1 MPHSLVL
8 NLLSTSP
15 IPSQF
20 LTGRH
25 LHALFLNLVSAV
37 DTDLSAYL
45 HDQTNEKAF
54 TLSPLQLN
62 RKEIYTNST
71 QSVKKKVLPAVTSAI
86 SDAIQ
91 WEHKQPIRENTP
103 IWWRISLLDD
113 SLFDRLTQLWLQLNF
128 VSGALEED
136 RPWHLG
142 PADLYI
148 TNIVNVPKS
157 TQPWV
162 NFCTYAELFDR
173 ASETERQIAFTFCTP
188 TNFRQGMYDTAMPT
202 RESIFTSLANR
213 WNKYSGIPIEQP
225 CIEAIFPSFFDIRTE
240 VSVDSR
246 SKFIGCVGEVSYRI
260 MGDVNSVVI
269 KQINA
274 LADFA
279 LYSGVGRKTPM
290 GMGMTRRLKD
300 F

>member
-8 NLLSTSP
+8 NLLPVAP

-45 HDQTNEKAF
+45 HDQSNEKAF
-54 TLSPLQLN
+54 TLSPFQVS
-62 RKEIYTNST
+62 RKEADKTST
-71 QSVKKKVLPAVTSAI
+71 PQTKKRVLPTASRTTSQAVQWEQKQ
-86 SDAIQ
+86 AIQ
-91 WEHKQPIRENTP
+91 ENTP

-113 SLFDRLTQLWLQLNF
+113 GLFDRLTELWQQLNF
-128 VSGALEED
+128 D

-142 PADLYI
+142 PTDLYV
-148 TNIVNVPKS
+148 TNIVSQPQPN
-157 TQPWV
+157 QPWV
-162 NFCTYAELFDR
+162 NFCSYAELFDR
-173 ASETERQIAFTFCTP
+173 ASDTERQIAFTFCTP
-188 TNFRQGMYDTAMPT
+188 TNFRQGVYDSAMPT
-202 RESIFTSLANR
+202 RESIFCSLANR
-213 WNKYSGIPIEQP
+213 WNKYSEIAIEP
-225 CIEAIFPSFFDIRTE
+225 NFTESIFPSFFDIRTE
-240 VSVDSR
+240 VCTDSR

-260 MGDVNSVVI
+260 MGDVDPVAI
-269 KQINA
+269 KQINS

-290 GMGMTRRLKD
+290 GMGMTRRLQNC
-300 F
+300 

>member
-1 MPHSLVL
+1 
-8 NLLSTSP
+8 
-15 IPSQF
+15 
-20 LTGRH
+20 
-25 LHALFLNLVSAV
+25 LVSAV

-54 TLSPLQLN
+54 TLSPLQVN
-62 RKEIYTNST
+62 KKEIYQDSINSN
-71 QSVKKKVLPAVTSAI
+71 QLVKKKVLPAATSAI

-91 WEHKQPIRENTP
+91 WEYKQPIRENTP

-128 VSGALEED
+128 D

-173 ASETERQIAFTFCTP
+173 ASETERQISLTFCTP
-188 TNFRQGMYDTAMPT
+188 TNFRQGVYDTAMPT
-202 RESIFTSLANR
+202 RESIFSSLANR
-213 WNKYSGIPIEQP
+213 WNKYSPIAIEQP
-225 CIEAIFPSFFDIRTE
+225 SIEAIFPSFFDIRTE

-246 SKFIGCVGEVSYRI
+246 SKFIGCVGEVTYRI
-260 MGDVNSVVI
+260 MGDVNPVVI

>member
-8 NLLSTSP
+8 NLLPVAP

-37 DTDLSAYL
+37 DSDLSTYL
-45 HDQTNEKAF
+45 HDQSNEKAF
-54 TLSPLQLN
+54 TLSPFQIS
-62 RKEIYTNST
+62 RKEANKSST
-71 QSVKKKVLPAVTSAI
+71 PQPQKRVLPIAARTISQAV
-86 SDAIQ
+86 Q
-91 WEHKQPIRENTP
+91 WEQKQAIGENTA

-113 SLFDRLTQLWLQLNF
+113 GLFDRLTQLWQQLNF
-128 VSGALEED
+128 D

-142 PADLYI
+142 P
-148 TNIVNVPKS
+148 TNIYVTSIVSQPQSN
-157 TQPWV
+157 QPWV
-162 NFCTYAELFDR
+162 NFGSYAELFDR

-188 TNFRQGMYDTAMPT
+188 TNFRQGVYDSAMPT
-202 RESIFTSLANR
+202 RESIFGSLANR
-213 WNKYSGIPIEQP
+213 WNKYSEIAIEP
-225 CIEAIFPSFFDIRTE
+225 NFTESIFPSFFDIRTE
-240 VSVDSR
+240 VCTDSR
-246 SKFIGCVGEVSYRI
+246 SKFIGCLGEITYRI
-260 MGDVNSVVI
+260 MGDISPVTI

-290 GMGMTRRLKD
+290 GMGMTRRLPN

>member
-8 NLLSTSP
+8 SLLPVAP

-45 HDQTNEKAF
+45 HDQSNEKAF
-54 TLSPLQLN
+54 TLSPFQVS
-62 RKEIYTNST
+62 RKEAYKTSTRQTKKRVLPPASRTNSE
-71 QSVKKKVLPAVTSAI
+71 AV
-86 SDAIQ
+86 Q
-91 WEHKQPIRENTP
+91 WEHKQGIGENTA

-113 SLFDRLTQLWLQLNF
+113 GLFDRLTELWQQLNF
-128 VSGALEED
+128 D

-142 PADLYI
+142 PTDLYV
-148 TNIVNVPKS
+148 TNIVSQPQSN
-157 TQPWV
+157 QPWV
-162 NFCTYAELFDR
+162 NFCSYAELFDR
-173 ASETERQIAFTFCTP
+173 ASDTERQIAFTFCTP
-188 TNFRQGMYDTAMPT
+188 TNFRQGVYDSAMPT
-202 RESIFTSLANR
+202 RESIFGSLANR
-213 WNKYSGIPIEQP
+213 WNKYSEIAIEP
-225 CIEAIFPSFFDIRTE
+225 TFTEAIFPSFFNIRTE
-240 VSVDSR
+240 VCTDSR
-246 SKFIGCVGEVSYRI
+246 SKFIGCVGDISYRI
-260 MGDVNSVVI
+260 MGDVNPVAI

-290 GMGMTRRLKD
+290 GMGMTRRLQN

>member
-8 NLLSTSP
+8 NLLPVAP

-37 DTDLSAYL
+37 DSDLSAYL
-45 HDQTNEKAF
+45 HDQSNEKAF
-54 TLSPLQLN
+54 TLSPFQVS
-62 RKEIYTNST
+62 RKEVAKSST
-71 QSVKKKVLPAVTSAI
+71 APTQKRVLPAAARPI
-86 SDAIQ
+86 FPAIQ
-91 WEHKQPIRENTP
+91 WEQKQAIRENTA

-113 SLFDRLTQLWLQLNF
+113 GLFDRLTELWQQLNF
-128 VSGALEED
+128 D

-142 PADLYI
+142 PTDLYI
-148 TNIVNVPKS
+148 TNILSEPQSN
-157 TQPWV
+157 QPWV
-162 NFCTYAELFDR
+162 NFCSYAELFDR
-173 ASETERQIAFTFCTP
+173 ASDTERQIALSFCTP
-188 TNFRQGMYDTAMPT
+188 TNFRQGVYDSAMPT
-202 RESIFTSLANR
+202 RESIFGSLANR
-213 WNKYSGIPIEQP
+213 WNKYSNRAIEP
-225 CIEAIFPSFFDIRTE
+225 NFTESIFPSFFDIRTE
-240 VSVDSR
+240 VSTDSR
-246 SKFIGCVGEVSYRI
+246 SKFIGCVGDITYRI
-260 MGDVNSVVI
+260 MGDVNPVAI

-290 GMGMTRRLKD
+290 GMGMTRRLPN

>member
-1 MPHSLVL
+1 MPHSVVL
-8 NLLSTSP
+8 NLLSASP
-15 IPSQF
+15 IPTQF

-37 DTDLSAYL
+37 DSDLSAYL

-54 TLSPLQLN
+54 TLSPLQVGI
-62 RKEIYTNST
+62 KEVDAPST
-71 QSVKKKVLPAVTSAI
+71 PSVKKKVLAAATRANSHAL
-86 SDAIQ
+86 Q
-91 WEHKQPIRENTP
+91 WQHQQAIRENTP

-113 SLFDRLTQLWLQLNF
+113 SLFDRLTKLWLQLNF
-128 VSGALEED
+128 D

-148 TNIVNVPKS
+148 TNIVNTPQS

-188 TNFRQGMYDTAMPT
+188 TNFRQGLYDSAMPT
-202 RESIFTSLANR
+202 RESIFTSLVNR
-213 WNKYSGIPIEQP
+213 WNKYSGIAIEHLV
-225 CIEAIFPSFFDIRTE
+225 IESIFPSFFEIRTE
-240 VSVDSR
+240 VVVDSR

-260 MGDVNSVVI
+260 MGDVKAFDI

-274 LADFA
+274 LADFSV
-279 LYSGVGRKTPM
+279 YSGVGRKTPM

>member
-1 MPHSLVL
+1 MPRSLIL
-8 NLLSTSP
+8 NLKSSSP

-54 TLSPLQLN
+54 TLSPLQVN
-62 RKEIYTNST
+62 RKEIYANSNNST
-71 QSVKKKVLPAVTSAI
+71 QSLKKKVLPAATSAI

-128 VSGALEED
+128 DS
-136 RPWHLG
+136 PWHLG

-148 TNIVNVPKS
+148 TNIVNIPKS

-188 TNFRQGMYDTAMPT
+188 TNFRQGLYDTAMPT
-202 RESIFTSLANR
+202 RESIFSSLANR
-213 WNKYSGIPIEQP
+213 WNKYSPIAIEQP
-225 CIEAIFPSFFDIRTE
+225 LIESIFPSFFDIRTE

-260 MGDVNSVVI
+260 MGDVNPVAI

>member
-8 NLLSTSP
+8 NLLPVAP

-37 DTDLSAYL
+37 DSDLSAYL
-45 HDQTNEKAF
+45 HDQSNEKAF
-54 TLSPLQLN
+54 TLSPFQVS
-62 RKEIYTNST
+62 RKETYKTSNP
-71 QSVKKKVLPAVTSAI
+71 QPQKRVLPPAARTILQAL
-86 SDAIQ
+86 Q
-91 WEHKQPIRENTP
+91 WEHKQAIGENTA
-103 IWWRISLLDD
+103 IWWRISW
-113 SLFDRLTQLWLQLNF
+113 QQLNF
-128 VSGALEED
+128 E

-142 PADLYI
+142 PTDLYV
-148 TNIVNVPKS
+148 TNIVSQPTAN
-157 TQPWV
+157 QPWV
-162 NFCTYAELFDR
+162 NFCNYAELLDK

-188 TNFRQGMYDTAMPT
+188 TNFRQGVYDSAMPT
-202 RESIFTSLANR
+202 RESIFGSLANR
-213 WNKYSGIPIEQP
+213 WNKYSEIAIEP
-225 CIEAIFPSFFDIRTE
+225 TFTEAIFPSFFDIRTE
-240 VSVDSR
+240 VCTDSR

-260 MGDVNSVVI
+260 MGDVNPLAV

-290 GMGMTRRLKD
+290 GMGMTRRLPN

>member
-1 MPHSLVL
+1 MPHSLIL
-8 NLLSTSP
+8 NLLPVAP

-37 DTDLSAYL
+37 DSDLSAYL
-45 HDQTNEKAF
+45 HDQSNEKAF
-54 TLSPLQLN
+54 TLSPFQVS
-62 RKEIYTNST
+62 RKETYKTSNP
-71 QSVKKKVLPAVTSAI
+71 QPQKRVLPPAARTILQAL
-86 SDAIQ
+86 Q
-91 WEHKQPIRENTP
+91 WEHKQAIGENTA

-113 SLFDRLTQLWLQLNF
+113 GLFDRLTQLWQQLNF
-128 VSGALEED
+128 E

-142 PADLYI
+142 PTDLYV
-148 TNIVNVPKS
+148 TNIVSQPTAN
-157 TQPWV
+157 QPWV
-162 NFCTYAELFDR
+162 NFSSYAELFDK

-188 TNFRQGMYDTAMPT
+188 TNFRQGVYDSAMPS
-202 RESIFTSLANR
+202 RESVFGSLANR
-213 WNKYSGIPIEQP
+213 WNKYSEIAIESTFT
-225 CIEAIFPSFFDIRTE
+225 EAIFPSFFDIRTE
-240 VSVDSR
+240 VCTDSR

-260 MGDVNSVVI
+260 MGDVNPLAV

-290 GMGMTRRLKD
+290 GMGMTRRLPN

>member
-8 NLLSTSP
+8 NLLPVAP

-37 DTDLSAYL
+37 DSDLSAYL
-45 HDQTNEKAF
+45 HDQSHEKAF
-54 TLSPLQLN
+54 TLSPFQVS
-62 RKEIYTNST
+62 RKEAYKNST
-71 QSVKKKVLPAVTSAI
+71 QIQKKVLPPASRTI
-86 SDAIQ
+86 SQALQWEQKQAIQ
-91 WEHKQPIRENTP
+91 ENTP

-113 SLFDRLTQLWLQLNF
+113 SLFDRLTQLWQQLNF
-128 VSGALEED
+128 VSTALEED

-142 PADLYI
+142 PTDLYV
-148 TNIVNVPKS
+148 TNIVSEPQSN
-157 TQPWV
+157 QPWV
-162 NFCTYAELFDR
+162 NSCSYAELFDR

-188 TNFRQGMYDTAMPT
+188 TNFRQGIYDSAMPT
-202 RESIFTSLANR
+202 RESVFGSLANR
-213 WNKYSGIPIEQP
+213 WNKYSNRAIESTFT
-225 CIEAIFPSFFDIRTE
+225 EVIFPSFFDIRTE
-240 VSVDSR
+240 VSTDSR

-260 MGDVNSVVI
+260 MGDVNPVSI